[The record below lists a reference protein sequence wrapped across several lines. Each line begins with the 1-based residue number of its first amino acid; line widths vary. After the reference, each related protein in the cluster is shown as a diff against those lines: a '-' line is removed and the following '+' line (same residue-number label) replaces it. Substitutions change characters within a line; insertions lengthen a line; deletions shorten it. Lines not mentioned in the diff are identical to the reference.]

1 MLVFFRPPSWL
12 PPPRKQRSPAVAA
25 IVGFL
30 FGGVGLALYFRTV
43 ADFVTPV
50 LFSLA
55 SVAVGAAMNFRE
67 LGVISGAFIAARW
80 ATTGHI
86 NRMYALS
93 CQVARGT
100 SLPGASCE

>member
-12 PPPRKQRSPAVAA
+12 PPPRKQRSPAGAA

-43 ADFVTPV
+43 VDFVIPV

-55 SVAVGAAMNFRE
+55 SVAIGAAISSRE
-67 LGVISGAFIAARW
+67 LGVVAGAFIAARW
-80 ATTGHI
+80 GYH
-86 NRMYALS
+86 R
-93 CQVARGT
+93 ARQ
-100 SLPGASCE
+100 

>member
-43 ADFVTPV
+43 VDFVIPV

-55 SVAVGAAMNFRE
+55 SVAIGAAISSRE
-67 LGVISGAFIAARW
+67 LGVVAGAFIAARW
-80 ATTGHI
+80 GFHRAH
-86 NRMYALS
+86 
-93 CQVARGT
+93 Q
-100 SLPGASCE
+100 